1 MSVIGVEIGKFMSK
15 RQAIGRQSVVGFC
28 KIDPIVRDEPF
39 YPPKIA
45 RGAVNPQTKRKKCVL
60 GCV

>member
-15 RQAIGRQSVVGFC
+15 RQAIGRQSVVGFG
-28 KIDPIVRDEPF
+28 KIDPIVRDAPF